1 MSQEKNLGLDPI
13 EVKQL
18 KDECLE
24 AGTNFMYVEDDEL
37 DEPQG
42 DEYAHFQF
50 VGIHKGQEVIYDAIM
65 YTLRMHHSSIVYET
79 AERKAQKAFPLYVP
93 IELRDETHTEN
104 EELDEEVELFITE
117 LMEEIEETEEVK
129 VLEHVEIDDDS
140 DYGICLDVCL
150 NIETID
156 DQVISKFVKEF
167 NANSLKLDPT
177 LYSFKSEDTDE
188 EELD

>member
-1 MSQEKNLGLDPI
+1 MSQEKNLGLDPAEI
-13 EVKQL
+13 KQL

-50 VGIHKGQEVIYDAIM
+50 VGTYQGSEVIYDAII

-117 LMEEIEETEEVK
+117 LMEEIEESEEVK
-129 VLEHVEIDDDS
+129 VLEHVEIDADS
-140 DYGICLDVCL
+140 DYGICLDICL
-150 NIETID
+150 NTEIID
-156 DQVISKFVKEF
+156 DELITKFVDDF
-167 NANSLKLDPT
+167 NANTLKLDPT
-177 LYSFKSEDTDE
+177 LYSFKSEDNE
-188 EELD
+188 EEE